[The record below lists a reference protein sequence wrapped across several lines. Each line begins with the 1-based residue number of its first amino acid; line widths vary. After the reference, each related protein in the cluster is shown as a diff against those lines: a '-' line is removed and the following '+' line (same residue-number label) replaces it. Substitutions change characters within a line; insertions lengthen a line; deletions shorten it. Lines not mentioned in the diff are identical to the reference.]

1 MPALL
6 IFALAASLGLHTVV
20 LFVPEVDLSFPAEPP
35 PLSAELKPPATAQ
48 PAHATA
54 PAAPVAAPPP
64 PVRKRRP
71 PAAGRQAAPS
81 PRLALAEVP
90 AETPASPPGS
100 AAAADEGA
108 AAAEAI
114 AEPATVGQGVGAA
127 ADAVAVAVASLPAR
141 GVIRYSVESGDPGFQ
156 IGRAT
161 HSWEAGNGVYRI
173 TAVTE
178 TSGLIGFFRPL
189 RVEVESSGRLST
201 AGLQPERFVTRQTG
215 REKEERA
222 NFDWQQMQVHLSDR
236 SAQTLSAGAQDLL
249 SLNYQLGLL
258 GDLATGHEL
267 SVVTGRK
274 YARYRLEVLPDEEV
288 ETPAGTFKGL
298 HLRVPGV
305 ASTELWLAR
314 ERGLLPVKIR
324 YVDRRGNLYVQVATA
339 IEVGE
344 EP

>member
-20 LFVPEVDLSFPAEPP
+20 LFVPEFDLSFPAEPP
-35 PLSAELKPPATAQ
+35 PLLAELKPPVTAP

-71 PAAGRQAAPS
+71 LAAPGRQAPS
-81 PRLALAEVP
+81 TRAAAAEVP
-90 AETPASPPGS
+90 AEAPASTPAATV
-100 AAAADEGA
+100 AAEEGVAAD
-108 AAAEAI
+108 EAI
-114 AEPATVGQGVGAA
+114 AEPETVTPGTGPAAGAMT
-127 ADAVAVAVASLPAR
+127 VAVASLPAR
-141 GVIRYSVESGDPGFQ
+141 GVIHYSVESGDPGFQ
-156 IGRAT
+156 VGRAM
-161 HSWEAGNGVYRI
+161 HSWEASDAFYRI

-189 RVEVESSGRLST
+189 RVEVESRGRVGT
-201 AGLQPERFVTRQTG
+201 AGLQPESFVTRQTG
-215 REKEERA
+215 REKSEQA
-222 NFDWQQMQVHLSDR
+222 AFDWQQMQVHLSDR
-236 SAQTLSAGAQDLL
+236 SVQPLTAGAQDLL

-274 YARYRLEVLPDEEV
+274 YARYRLEVLPDQEV
-288 ETPAGTFKGL
+288 ETPAGTFRTL